1 MGAYE
6 PSDSEDGIMARM
18 KFSEVT
24 KQGRGYD
31 EVELEIP
38 LTAEQRA
45 IIARV
50 TGKNL
55 SSLKL
60 SSAELELITGTRRFM
75 GKV

>member
-1 MGAYE
+1 MGAYVT
-6 PSDSEDGIMARM
+6 SDGEDRIMAKM
-18 KFSEVT
+18 KFSVVT
-24 KQGRGYD
+24 PHGGGYD
-31 EVELEIP
+31 DVELEIP

-60 SSAELELITGTRRFM
+60 SSAELELITGTRRMM